1 MLAHTIGLDGARD
14 LGANTVISET
24 GRIGSGG
31 NDMKLDEYPRQQVTY
46 AEFAATVVSIIEAG
60 LSTRPDV
67 VRAAD

>member
-1 MLAHTIGLDGARD
+1 
-14 LGANTVISET
+14 
-24 GRIGSGG
+24 
-31 NDMKLDEYPRQQVTY
+31 MKLDEYPRQQVTY